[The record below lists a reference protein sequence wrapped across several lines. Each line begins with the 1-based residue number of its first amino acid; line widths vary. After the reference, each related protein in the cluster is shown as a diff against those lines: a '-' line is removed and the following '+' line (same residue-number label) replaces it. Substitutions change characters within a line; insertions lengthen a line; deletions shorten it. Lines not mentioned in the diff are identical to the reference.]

1 MMDDQPV
8 MEDLA
13 CCGVDDA
20 ACCDAPVMVAARGVS
35 VRYRDQLT
43 LDGVDLDLRR
53 NRILAII
60 GPSGCGKSTFLAT
73 LNRLCDMIPGCHV
86 DGSVAVDGA
95 DIRDGQADVRLLR
108 CKVGMIFQKP
118 NPFPLS
124 IRRNIDMPLKEHG
137 VASRK
142 DREERMEEVLTE
154 VGLWREVRDRLDQPA
169 LSLSGGQQQ
178 RLCIARALALRP
190 EVLLMDEPCSALDPI
205 SSAVIEDL
213 ILRLKER
220 YTIAIVTHN
229 LAQARRIADDLAIF
243 WTVDGVGRVIE
254 QGPAETLFA
263 APANPISASY
273 LSGARG

>member
-1 MMDDQPV
+1 
-8 MEDLA
+8 
-13 CCGVDDA
+13 
-20 ACCDAPVMVAARGVS
+20 
-35 VRYRDQLT
+35 
-43 LDGVDLDLRR
+43 
-53 NRILAII
+53 
-60 GPSGCGKSTFLAT
+60 
-73 LNRLCDMIPGCHV
+73 MIPGCHV
-86 DGSVAVDGA
+86 GGRVAIDGA
-95 DIRDGQADVRLLR
+95 DIRDGRADVRLLR

-137 VASRK
+137 VASGAE
-142 DREERMEEVLTE
+142 REARLEEALTE
-154 VGLWREVRDRLDQPA
+154 VGLWREVKDRLDKPA

-190 EVLLMDEPCSALDPI
+190 EVLLMDEPCSALDPM

-213 ILRLKER
+213 IVRMKQR

-254 QGPAETLFA
+254 QGPAEALFT
-263 APANPISASY
+263 APAHPISASY

>member
-1 MMDDQPV
+1 MM
-8 MEDLA
+8 EKA
-13 CCGVDDA
+13 SCCAAEHA
-20 ACCDAPVMVAARGVS
+20 ACCRPPVMVAARGLS
-35 VRYRDQLT
+35 VRYGGRLT
-43 LDGVDLDLRR
+43 LEGVDLDLRR

-86 DGSVAVDGA
+86 GGHVAVDGA

-137 VASRK
+137 VCSAK
-142 DREERMEEVLTE
+142 EREIRMEEALTE
-154 VGLWREVRDRLDQPA
+154 VGLWREVRDRLGEPA

-178 RLCIARALALRP
+178 RLCIARALALQP
-190 EVLLMDEPCSALDPI
+190 EVVLMDEPCSALDPM

-213 ILRLKER
+213 IVKMKQR

-229 LAQARRIADDLAIF
+229 LAQARRIADDVAIF

-254 QGPAETLFA
+254 QGPAELVFA
-263 APANPISASY
+263 APADPISASY

>member
-1 MMDDQPV
+1 MRDT
-8 MEDLA
+8 LS
-13 CCGVDDA
+13 CCPPDEA
-20 ACCDAPVMVAARGVS
+20 ICCDPPVMVAARGLS

-43 LDGVDLDLRR
+43 LDGVDIDLKR

-86 DGSVAVDGA
+86 GGHVAVDGA
-95 DIRDGQADVRLLR
+95 DIRDGRADVRLLR

-124 IRRNIDMPLKEHG
+124 IRRNIDMPLREHG
-137 VASRK
+137 HTSAP
-142 DREERMEEVLTE
+142 ERQARLEEVLAE
-154 VGLWREVRDRLDQPA
+154 VGLWREVKDRLDTPA

-190 EVLLMDEPCSALDPI
+190 EVLLMDEPCSALDPM

-213 ILRLKER
+213 IVRMKQR

-243 WTVDGVGRVIE
+243 WSVDGVGRIIE
-254 QGPAETLFA
+254 QGPAEALFA
-263 APANPISASY
+263 APAHPISASY

>member
-1 MMDDQPV
+1 MIEEVACCSVDDTVCCDTPV
-8 MEDLA
+8 MI
-13 CCGVDDA
+13 
-20 ACCDAPVMVAARGVS
+20 AARGVS

-43 LDGVDLDLRR
+43 LDGVDIDLKR

-86 DGSVAVDGA
+86 GGRVAVDGA
-95 DIRDGQADVRLLR
+95 DIRDGHADVRLLR

-137 VASRK
+137 ITSAGE
-142 DREERMEEVLTE
+142 RETRMEEVLTE
-154 VGLWREVRDRLDQPA
+154 VGLWREVKDRLNQPA

-190 EVLLMDEPCSALDPI
+190 EVLLMDEPCSALDPM

-213 ILRLKER
+213 IVRMKQR

-243 WTVDGVGRVIE
+243 WTVDGIGRVIE
-254 QGPAETLFA
+254 QGSAEAIFT
-263 APANPISASY
+263 APTHPISASY